1 MSGGRPTPPPEDATV
16 LAAVRG
22 LLAEAHTAGVA
33 TVADDGTPWAVNLYF
48 AALPEPGLRL
58 VVLSDSSSAHVRHW
72 RMRPR
77 IALSVYGQPDTPR
90 HAVRG
95 VQMRG
100 RVEETADPTARAAYL
115 ARFPDATD
123 ALATQAA
130 FLVEIDW
137 VRWLERR
144 SGTLAELVL
153 PVGPHPSDPPPARPT
168 G

>member
-1 MSGGRPTPPPEDATV
+1 MSVGQPASPSDASVV
-16 LAAVRG
+16 LDAVRR

-58 VVLSDSSSAHVRHW
+58 VVLSDPSSAHVRHW
-72 RMRPR
+72 RARPEV
-77 IALSVYGQPDTPR
+77 ALTVYGQPDTPR
-90 HAVRG
+90 LAVRG

-100 RVEETADPTARAAYL
+100 RVGETAEATARPAYL
-115 ARFPDATD
+115 ARFPDATE
-123 ALATQAA
+123 ALATQTP
-130 FLVEIDW
+130 FLIEVDW
-137 VRWLERR
+137 VRWLERK

-153 PVGPHPSDPPPARPT
+153 RPAAGPP